1 MNSAIRT
8 KSKIENINIVP
19 EPQRSNIRNLVSL
32 ADGIFERTGMVGSKE
47 HELFYK
53 CVEDQIVQSLMPIKR
68 KEGRHLNLFEYYIR
82 DDLRY
87 NVDTE
92 LYDTLDIMS
101 ELNDEFV
108 PITKF
113 KKSNYRVNDWV
124 TIGKIIGSKSLGY
137 KLLKKNVRVI
147 KLGFRNI
154 SRPDEIAVMVVVPD
168 ESMPRYVIE
177 GEPHPI
183 LWRIISKKR

>member
-19 EPQRSNIRNLVSL
+19 EPQRSNIRRLVSL

-53 CVEDQIVQSLMPIKR
+53 SVEGQIVQSLMPIKR
-68 KEGRHLNLFEYYIR
+68 KEGYPNLFDYYIR

-87 NVDTE
+87 NVDIE
-92 LYDTLDIMS
+92 LYDTLNIMS

-124 TIGKIIGSKSLGY
+124 TIGKIIGSESLGY

-147 KLGFRNI
+147 ELGFRNI
-154 SRPDEIAVMVVVPD
+154 SSPDEISVMVVVPD
-168 ESMPRYVIE
+168 ESMPRRVDE

-183 LWRIISKKR
+183 FWRIVSKKR

>member
-8 KSKIENINIVP
+8 KSKIENINVVP
-19 EPQRSNIRNLVSL
+19 EPQRSNIRRLVSL

-53 CVEDQIVQSLMPIKR
+53 SVEDQIVQSLMPIKR
-68 KEGRHLNLFEYYIR
+68 KEGGYLNLFDYYIR
-82 DDLRY
+82 DELRY
-87 NVDTE
+87 NVDNE
-92 LYDTLDIMS
+92 LYDTLDIIS
-101 ELNDEFV
+101 DIHYEFL

-124 TIGKIIGSKSLGY
+124 TIGKIIGSESLGY
-137 KLLKKNVRVI
+137 KVLKKNVRVI
-147 KLGFRNI
+147 KLGVRNI
-154 SRPDEIAVMVVVPD
+154 SRPDEIALEVTVPD

-183 LWRIISKKR
+183 LWRIVSKKS